1 MTAPKG
7 TAGFAT
13 AKSKESEER
22 HKQIIASVVRDLGPD
37 YKLTKS
43 LKIEEITCGNCSYSR
58 TAKGNSQEYRADG
71 GFLWWRDPAGQW
83 HLIAIFENKFQTA
96 RANACQRGDHYL
108 TFVEAAQLFISCG
121 GVGFLKKNAGGAT
134 GPFIDTNR
142 FAGVTVLENVQCD
155 DTFKQHVVEHIQKAL
170 RCHLN
175 KPIKALVEQLLND
188 IDDEP
193 RRSQLLEKLRALD
206 TDLRK

>member
-7 TAGFAT
+7 TASFAT
-13 AKSKESEER
+13 VKSKESEER
-22 HKQIIASVVRDLGPD
+22 HKQIIASTVRDLGPD

-108 TFVEAAQLFISCG
+108 TFVEPAQL
-121 GVGFLKKNAGGAT
+121 LYHAA
-134 GPFIDTNR
+134 
-142 FAGVTVLENVQCD
+142 VLG
-155 DTFKQHVVEHIQKAL
+155 
-170 RCHLN
+170 
-175 KPIKALVEQLLND
+175 
-188 IDDEP
+188 
-193 RRSQLLEKLRALD
+193 S
-206 TDLRK
+206 